1 MNEFNAKKLAKNEIV
16 DFMKIT
22 EKHRETFN
30 HVSALFH
37 TIVGGTNDIAHT
49 YMRDAIEKI
58 KEAGLYRQR
67 IKKACKDAMSR
78 YDVFEKLNMQD
89 MQNAESDKRQLY
101 MDFLDSV
108 DERLKPH
115 IFLFRQAI
123 KRVLDRNMI
132 VI

>member
-1 MNEFNAKKLAKNEIV
+1 MALRQPIKSLKEESTHMNEFNAKKLAKKEIV

-78 YDVFEKLNMQD
+78 YDVL
-89 MQNAESDKRQLY
+89 
-101 MDFLDSV
+101 
-108 DERLKPH
+108 
-115 IFLFRQAI
+115 
-123 KRVLDRNMI
+123 RNSICRICRMRK
-132 VI
+132 